1 MSGKESDEFGLKPG
15 DSVIIQSAQAK
26 ISAMFGT
33 SYSDVPEGE
42 EIVFV
47 SNNHGM
53 IQLSINLGNFAGIY
67 GVKAGTKIEIEK

>member
-1 MSGKESDEFGLKPG
+1 
-15 DSVIIQSAQAK
+15 
-26 ISAMFGT
+26 MFGT

-53 IQLSINLGNFAGIY
+53 VQLSINLGNFAGTY
-67 GVKAGTKIEIEK
+67 GLKAGTKIEIEK